1 MSDSFRWQRTH
12 YAGSL
17 RKEHIEQEVVLLGWA
32 QKRRDLGGLI
42 FIDLRDRSGLVQL
55 MLDPNAAN
63 RAFTAA
69 EAVRSE
75 YVIAAR
81 GTVARRP
88 AGGENPNLPTGAV
101 EVHVTDLEVLNA
113 AKTTPFYIQPDI
125 DADETLR
132 LKYRYLDL
140 RRPDLQTAIMLRHK
154 VSMIVRNYLDQ
165 NGFLDIETPMLT
177 RSTPEGA
184 RDYLVPSRVNP
195 GMFYA
200 LPQSP
205 QLFKQLLMVSGFDR
219 YYQLARCFRDEDLR
233 ADRQPEFT
241 QIDIEMSFVGESDVQ
256 EMAEGMVL
264 EVCKDVLGLDPA
276 SVEFPRMTYSEA
288 MGRYGSD
295 KPDIRFGMELV
306 DVTELGRQSEFKVFQ
321 GAPQVKAINAR
332 GAATKFS
339 RKDID
344 NLGQFAAR
352 YGAKGLAW
360 IAVEADGVRSPISK
374 FFSEEVMQS
383 ILTALQAE
391 AGDLLLFVAD
401 KPGVVAAALG
411 ALRLHLGELLGL
423 IPEGAWKF
431 LWVTDF
437 PLLEWSGDDNR
448 FVALHHPFTSPKDS
462 DMELLQTDPGKVRA
476 KAYDLVLNGVE
487 LGGGSIRIHRREVQD
502 RMFEVLGFTPEE
514 AYEKFGFL
522 LDAFEYGTPP
532 HGGIAF
538 GLDRFVMLLAN
549 RPSIRD
555 VIAFPKTTSA
565 SDLMTKAPNEVDIR
579 QLGELGIELVKKP
592 AAE

>member
-1 MSDSFRWQRTH
+1 MSDKFRWQRTH
-12 YAGSL
+12 YAGDL
-17 RKEHIEQEVVLLGWA
+17 RERHIGQEVILLGWV

-42 FIDLRDRSGLVQL
+42 FIDLRDRNGLVQL
-55 MLDPNAAN
+55 TLDPNTAAQ
-63 RAFTAA
+63 AFTAA

-75 YVIAAR
+75 FVIAAR
-81 GTVARRP
+81 GTVAPRP
-88 AGGENPNLPTGAV
+88 AGGENRNLPTGAV
-101 EVHVTDLEVLNA
+101 EVHVTALEVLNA
-113 AKTTPFYIQPDI
+113 AKTTPFYIQPDV

-132 LKYRYLDL
+132 LRYRYLDL

-154 VSMIVRNYLDQ
+154 VAMTVRKYLDE

-195 GMFYA
+195 GTFYA

-241 QIDIEMSFVGESDVQ
+241 QIDIEMSFVGEDDVRVL
-256 EMAEGMVL
+256 AEGMVRV
-264 EVCKDVLGLDPA
+264 VCKDVLGLDPA
-276 SVEFPRMTYSEA
+276 SIEFPHMTYAEA
-288 MGRYGSD
+288 MERYGSD

-306 DVTELGRQSEFKVFQ
+306 DVTEHGRKSDFKVFQ
-321 GAPQVKAINAR
+321 NAPQVKAINAK
-332 GAATKFS
+332 GAGGRVS

-360 IAVEADGVRSPISK
+360 IAVEAQGVRSPISK
-374 FFSEEVMQS
+374 FFSEEVLQN
-383 ILTALQAE
+383 ILQDLQAE
-391 AGDLLLFVAD
+391 EGDLLLFVAD
-401 KPGVVAAALG
+401 KPDVVAAALG
-411 ALRLHLGELLGL
+411 ALRLHLAELLGL
-423 IPEGAWKF
+423 IPKGAWKF

-437 PLLEWSGDDNR
+437 PLLEWSEEDNR

-462 DMELLQTDPGKVRA
+462 DIDMLQTDPGKVRA

-502 RMFEVLGFTPEE
+502 RMFEVLGFTAED

-565 SDLMTKAPNEVDIR
+565 SDLMTKAPNEVDSKQLRELRIR
-579 QLGELGIELVKKP
+579 LERTAIE
-592 AAE
+592 E